1 MSEENMKD
9 FTINWIVTGL
19 LLFSLIAFTTFFML
33 NNNPDYG
40 LNDGT
45 DNIFSAASGNISSRL
60 LEVSNDADIVSNITA
75 NTNPEVSDLGSRD
88 SVASAYSMKGTGTG
102 YWEGSKTLL
111 AWIFSGAIGE
121 MLIVIFGGIIGFLA
135 FYYIVKFIRNGI

>member
-1 MSEENMKD
+1 MEENLKD

-19 LLFSLIAFTTFFML
+19 LLTSLIAFTVFFMF
-33 NNNPDYG
+33 NNNPIG
-40 LNDGT
+40 LGDDADTVLGSTSDG
-45 DNIFSAASGNISSRL
+45 ISSKL
-60 LEVSNDADIVSNITA
+60 LDVSGDSDTVLNITA

>member
-1 MSEENMKD
+1 MEENLKD

-19 LLFSLIAFTTFFML
+19 LLTSLIAFTVFFMF
-33 NNNPDYG
+33 NNNPIG
-40 LNDGT
+40 LGDDADTVLGST
-45 DNIFSAASGNISSRL
+45 SDDISSKL
-60 LEVSNDADIVSNITA
+60 LDVSGDSDTVLNITA

>member
-1 MSEENMKD
+1 MEENLKD

-19 LLFSLIAFTTFFML
+19 LLTSLIAFTVFFML
-33 NNNPDYG
+33 NNNPIG
-40 LNDGT
+40 LGDDADTVLGST
-45 DNIFSAASGNISSRL
+45 SDDISSRL
-60 LEVSNDADIVSNITA
+60 LDVSGDADVVLNITA

>member
-1 MSEENMKD
+1 MSEDNLKD

-19 LLFSLIAFTTFFML
+19 LLTSLIAFTVFFML
-33 NNNPDYG
+33 NNNPIG
-40 LNDGT
+40 LGDDADT
-45 DNIFSAASGNISSRL
+45 VLTITSAGISSKL
-60 LEVSNDADIVSNITA
+60 LEVSGDSDVVLNITA

-88 SVASAYSMKGTGTG
+88 SVASAYSMKGTGTS

>member
-1 MSEENMKD
+1 MEENLKD

-19 LLFSLIAFTTFFML
+19 LLTSLIAFTVFFMF
-33 NNNPDYG
+33 NNNPIG
-40 LNDGT
+40 LGDDADTVLGST
-45 DNIFSAASGNISSRL
+45 SDDISSKL
-60 LEVSNDADIVSNITA
+60 LDVSGDADVVLNITA

>member
-1 MSEENMKD
+1 MSEENLKD
-9 FTINWIVTGL
+9 FTVNWIVTGL
-19 LLFSLIAFTTFFML
+19 LLTSLIAFTVFFMF
-33 NNNPDYG
+33 NNNPIG
-40 LNDGT
+40 LGDDADNVLTNTSDG
-45 DNIFSAASGNISSRL
+45 ISSRL
-60 LEVSNDADIVSNITA
+60 LDVSGDANVVLNITA

-121 MLIVIFGGIIGFLA
+121 MLIVIFGGIIGFLS